1 MVALAAPA
9 AAHTQVQDA
18 TPSPGEVVE
27 EAIDRVEVDWLDPLL
42 EAPDI
47 EVTGPD
53 GEPVAGLAPASLV
66 APDVARATFDRLTRP
81 GTYQVSYRFASRDG
95 APQEGAH
102 TFSFTP
108 GDDGGIG
115 LRPAS
120 GIAVGVVVAA
130 LVASAVRDRR
140 RQTS

>member
-18 TPSPGEVVE
+18 SPSPGEAVE
-27 EAIDRVEVDWLDPLL
+27 GAIDRVEVDWLDPLL
-42 EAPDI
+42 EAPQID
-47 EVTGPD
+47 VTGPD
-53 GEPVAGLAPASLV
+53 GEPVAGLTPATLV
-66 APDVARATFDRLTRP
+66 APDVARATFDPLTEP
-81 GTYQVSYRFASRDG
+81 GTYQVTYRFASRDG

-108 GDDGGIG
+108 DDGGGIG

-120 GIAVGVVVAA
+120 GLAVGAVVVGLA
-130 LVASAVRDRR
+130 ASAVRDRR
-140 RQTS
+140 RQTR